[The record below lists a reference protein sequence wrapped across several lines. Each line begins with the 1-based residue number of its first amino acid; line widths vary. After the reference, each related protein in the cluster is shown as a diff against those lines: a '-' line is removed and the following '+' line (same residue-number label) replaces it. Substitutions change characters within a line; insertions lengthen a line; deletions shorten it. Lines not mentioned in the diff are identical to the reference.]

1 MSEGS
6 GTLPGVSVGEWE
18 EEFLAM
24 LGEGEVTPT
33 EHLSAV
39 HDCSKELV

>member
-1 MSEGS
+1 MSGRS

-18 EEFLAM
+18 EEFLAE
-24 LGEGEVTPT
+24 LGEGKVTPT

-39 HDCSKELV
+39 QDCPKELA